1 MRLGI
6 FGGSFNP
13 VHVGHLRIAIE
24 VREALGLDRVDMV
37 PVASPPHKEA
47 GDLLPFWLR
56 CLIIKAAV
64 RQAPGL
70 ALNDLEALLPEPSYT
85 HRTLSAYRDILPEAE
100 LFFILGASDLL
111 LLDLW
116 HRGRE
121 LHMLANLVVVPRFGK
136 DLQAVA
142 EFVPQ
147 FWPEA
152 ERLSACAHFVQRDD
166 RQACWRLPGGNLL
179 QYVHAPGLD
188 VSATDI
194 RLRFLDGRSIVFL
207 VPSEVRQ
214 VLQERHEEVRRI
226 WSVQSEVKYK
236 SHREED
242 GGTES

>member
-24 VREALGLDRVDMV
+24 VRETLELDQVDMV

-47 GDLLPFWLR
+47 SDLLPFWLR
-56 CLIIKAAV
+56 CLILKAAV
-64 RQAPGL
+64 KQAPGL

-85 HRTLSAYRDILPEAE
+85 HRTLSAYREILPDAE
-100 LFFILGASDLL
+100 LYFILGASDLL

-121 LHMLANLVVVPRFGK
+121 MHELANFVVVPRFGK

-142 EFVPQ
+142 DFVPR
-147 FWPEA
+147 FWPDA
-152 ERLSACAHFVQRDD
+152 ERLSACAHSAQPSNC
-166 RQACWRLPGGNLL
+166 QACWRLPSGNLL

-194 RLRFLDGRSIVFL
+194 RYRFLDGRSLVYL
-207 VPSEVRQ
+207 VPSEVEQ
-214 VLQERHEEVRRI
+214 VLMERREEVRRI
-226 WSVQSEVKYK
+226 WSVRPEGK
-236 SHREED
+236 HTRCRAEDDGEE
-242 GGTES
+242 

>member
-24 VREALGLDRVDMV
+24 VRETLGLDQVDMV
-37 PVASPPHKEA
+37 PVSSPPHKEA
-47 GDLLPFWLR
+47 EDLLPFRLR

-64 RQAPGL
+64 SQAPGL
-70 ALNDLEALLPEPSYT
+70 ALSDLEALLPEPSYT
-85 HRTLSAYRDILPEAE
+85 WRTLSAYREILPDAE
-100 LFFILGASDLL
+100 IHFILGASDLL
-111 LLDLW
+111 LLKSW

-121 LHMLANLVVVPRFGK
+121 LHELANFVVVPRFGR

-147 FWPEA
+147 FWPRA
-152 ERLSACAHFVQRDD
+152 ERLFACAHPAPGNC
-166 RQACWRLPGGNLL
+166 QACWRMPGGNLL

-194 RLRFLDGRSIVFL
+194 RQRYLDGRSIVFL
-207 VPSEVRQ
+207 VPAEARQ
-214 VLQERHEEVRRI
+214 VLAEHGEEVRRI
-226 WSVQSEVKYK
+226 WSVQTEVRYK
-236 SHREED
+236 SCAEA
-242 GGTES
+242 GGQES